1 MKSEGTCL
9 LVDNSNTRTKFALSG
24 TSGAEI
30 RVLATADIS
39 EDNVQQLLEGWAF
52 ERVCLCSV
60 VPSAADALRR
70 IFADFPVMNLTHVH
84 ATDID
89 FSLYPGLA
97 TLGAD
102 RIANVLAACQHAP
115 LPLVAVDLG
124 TASTLDVLCQ
134 SQGRA
139 SFIGGMIAPG
149 MASVASSMHAHTAQL
164 PDLGNL
170 FHGPVIGRNTR
181 EAMAAAVRVG
191 YPGMRDSLLDA
202 IEKELGEEIHVILT
216 GGDASSVAAALRRKC
231 IIVPHLTLQ
240 GIALAAGVTF

>member
-9 LVDNSNTRTKFALSG
+9 LIDNSNTRTKFALSG

-39 EDNVQQLLEGWAF
+39 ELNVQQLLAGWTF

-60 VPSAADALRR
+60 VPTAAEELRR
-70 IFADFPVMNLTHVH
+70 IFAAYPVMNLSH
-84 ATDID
+84 AHASVID

-124 TASTLDVLCQ
+124 TASTLDVLCLR
-134 SQGRA
+134 SGCP

-149 MASVASSMHAHTAQL
+149 MASVASCLHAHTAQL
-164 PDLGNL
+164 PDLGDSL
-170 FHGPVIGRNTR
+170 HGPVIGRNTR

-191 YPGMRDSLLDA
+191 YPGMIDSLLDA
-202 IEKELGEEIHVILT
+202 IEKELGEKIHVLLT
-216 GGDASSVAAALRRKC
+216 GGDASFVAANLRREC
-231 IIVPHLTLQ
+231 IIVPDLTLQ
-240 GIALAAGVTF
+240 GIALTAGVTF